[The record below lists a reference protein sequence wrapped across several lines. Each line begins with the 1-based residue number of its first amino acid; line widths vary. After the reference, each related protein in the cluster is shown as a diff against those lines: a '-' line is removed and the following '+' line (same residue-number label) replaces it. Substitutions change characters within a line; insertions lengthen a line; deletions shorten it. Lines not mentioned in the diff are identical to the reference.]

1 MEALKSKKP
10 KLTAILESML
20 NAANT
25 HPGQVQRKSLASGLS
40 IDLIAG
46 LDGML
51 RIQLYREKGVYPSS
65 TEWATTMKYF
75 PIHLEER
82 TPERF
87 IAKGCGYLRAA
98 WEMPK
103 QGDS

>member
-10 KLTAILESML
+10 KLTFILESML
-20 NAANT
+20 SAAQS

-51 RIQLYREKGVYPSS
+51 RIQLFRPKSTYPSAV
-65 TEWATTMKYF
+65 EWATTMKYF

-82 TPERF
+82 DPERF
-87 IAKGCGYLRAA
+87 IAKGSGYLRAA
-98 WEMPK
+98 WDMPA
-103 QGDS
+103 